1 MFLTTF
7 QGTFSSFMAVSVLN
21 KEEIASLQR
30 LLEAQERK
38 EKEKNNHQLAP
49 WRRKAAQWRRTLWS
63 LRSGARELA
72 PWRRR
77 EEKPYKFRFNSE
89 KGLQNF
95 TAEELFFRSD
105 SEVLQRYLKCGN
117 SFQPCL

>member
-63 LRSGARELA
+63 LRKGVGAMAQARGKTL
-72 PWRRR
+72 
-77 EEKPYKFRFNSE
+77 
-89 KGLQNF
+89 
-95 TAEELFFRSD
+95 
-105 SEVLQRYLKCGN
+105 
-117 SFQPCL
+117 